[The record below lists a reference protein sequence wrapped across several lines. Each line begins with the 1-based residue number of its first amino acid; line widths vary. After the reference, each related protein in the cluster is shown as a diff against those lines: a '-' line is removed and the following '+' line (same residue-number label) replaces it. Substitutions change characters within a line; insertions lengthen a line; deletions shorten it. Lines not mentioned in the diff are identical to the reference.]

1 VETIQAFILAA
12 GYGERLRPITDFI
25 PKPLLPILGKP
36 VIELVF
42 DRLSQIPVKSFG
54 INLHHKSEMLMQWA
68 ASSPHAGEIELFN
81 EMAILGTGGALS
93 NARAFLGR
101 STFIVHNSDIFSD
114 ISLERLVEEH
124 FSSGNF
130 VTLAVHDYEKF
141 NNLLIGSAGILRD
154 VGKSVTGGDS
164 RLCKMAFT
172 GIAVYSPEFLG
183 LLPEGNSSVVDA
195 WLMALSSGRKIG
207 TVDFSG
213 CSWSDIGTPASYA
226 SAVFEALQRDGE
238 TLYVHPSADC
248 GNAQIEGKA
257 VFEAGSA
264 AGPGACLKNCIVLPA
279 VQLPAGSRLEDAI
292 AVADY
297 TISFKASQ
305 HIAHDRF
312 SENMIHKF
320 FQKPSK
326 ELKSELI
333 GT

>member
-36 VIELVF
+36 VIELVL

-54 INLHHKSEMLMQWA
+54 INLHHKSEMLMQWV
-68 ASSPHAGEIELFN
+68 ASSPYAGKIELFP
-81 EMAILGTGGALS
+81 EKAILGTGGGLS
-93 NARAFLGR
+93 NAREFLGR
-101 STFIVHNSDIFSD
+101 SPFIVHNADILSD

-124 FSSGNF
+124 FSSGNL

-141 NNLLIGSAGILRD
+141 NNLLIDSRNLKMWGSLEYRGP
-154 VGKSVTGGDS
+154 

-172 GIAVYSPEFLG
+172 GIAVYSTDFLG
-183 LLPEGNSSVVDA
+183 FLPEGNSSVVDA
-195 WLMALSSGRKIG
+195 WLKARSSGRKIG

-226 SAVFEALQRDGE
+226 SAVFEALKRNGE

-257 VFEAGSA
+257 VFE
-264 AGPGACLKNCIVLPA
+264 VD
-279 VQLPAGSRLEDAI
+279 V
-292 AVADY
+292 
-297 TISFKASQ
+297 
-305 HIAHDRF
+305 
-312 SENMIHKF
+312 
-320 FQKPSK
+320 
-326 ELKSELI
+326 
-333 GT
+333 